1 MNRRAGVV
9 NPSGARAKP
18 LQTRLSDVHGGDRD
32 EEERMTMNRRGIV
45 VVAVALA
52 LALPSGVLAQTTPM
66 TAAEVAD
73 RAAIED
79 LLTSYYNNF
88 GNGAEDKV
96 GQYYADDGEMILGN
110 THYKG
115 IAAIRGAYAA
125 VPADAPQRKSFAL
138 NILISNLLVRVH
150 GQTATARLV
159 FTETLT
165 EKQGDAPKILTQGRE
180 FDHLVKRGGRWLI
193 ASRQIMGANGVPA
206 GWQD

>member
-1 MNRRAGVV
+1 M
-9 NPSGARAKP
+9 PM
-18 LQTRLSDVHGGDRD
+18 TR
-32 EEERMTMNRRGIV
+32 TGIV
-45 VVAVALA
+45 ALAVALA
-52 LALPSGVLAQTTPM
+52 LAPASGVLAQAKPM
-66 TAAEVAD
+66 TATELAD

-88 GNGAEDKV
+88 GGGVESKV
-96 GQYYADDGEMILGN
+96 GEYYAEDGEMILGN
-110 THYKG
+110 NHYKG

-138 NILISNLLVRVH
+138 NILINNMLVRVH

-159 FTETLT
+159 FTETIT
-165 EKQGDAPKILTQGRE
+165 EKQGEAPKILTQGRE